1 MCLLCMR
8 KFLMVGNL
16 QWSAA
21 RDDKCYLF
29 LSERFLKT
37 QFKNEFPMMLLIT
50 NPAEK
55 SAKLVIIIMYLAT
68 K

>member
-1 MCLLCMR
+1 MCLLCIT
-8 KFLMVGNL
+8 KFLMVGNM

-21 RDDKCYLF
+21 REDKCYLF
-29 LSERFLKT
+29 LSERFLQT
-37 QFKNEFPMMLLIT
+37 QFKNEFPMILLIT